1 MPELI
6 TGTKGTP
13 HVTSTQDRSI
23 YEKIIGKGSYILDD
37 NELLEPELQSN
48 QSLRIRSGMLYHHGS
63 ITEVKRNTYD
73 EVTIANGSQG
83 MKRIDLVV
91 ARYTKN
97 PETEI
102 EEMNWVVIQGTPAAS
117 DPVAPAYTEG
127 NMQEGDLTDDCPV
140 FEVHLDGIQV
150 TEVVKLLKVLE
161 GSLESLNSKMPICFG
176 SADTDVITVT
186 APYDCKIVV
195 DFSCLGWG
203 VDGGYLEFTIGC
215 DKQVKKEYEHTGGCE
230 GRNTEYMPLIASA
243 CFSGLRKGQQYSFT
257 RSNIYGTFGMSWNRR
272 WSAWCI
278 PE

>member
-13 HVTSTQDRSI
+13 HITSTQDRSI

-37 NELLEPELQSN
+37 NENLEPELQSN

-117 DPVAPAYTEG
+117 DPVTPAYTEG

-150 TEVVKLLKVLE
+150 TEVVKLLKVLD
-161 GSLESLNSKMPICFG
+161 GSLESLNSKIQSDQTLTELDLG
-176 SADTDVITVT
+176 DGWTLSYAD
-186 APYDCKIVV
+186 
-195 DFSCLGWG
+195 
-203 VDGGYLEFTIGC
+203 IG
-215 DKQVKKEYEHTGGCE
+215 
-230 GRNTEYMPLIASA
+230 N
-243 CFSGLRKGQQYSFT
+243 GLRYFLISKVYSGGIGETLSTLFSRSIPFSVPYTQRCNVNIHVAGKPIGQGYASFSSDGLRWGHT
-257 RSNIYGTFGMSWNRR
+257 ATTGSTQCDIYGILKIN
-272 WSAWCI
+272 
-278 PE
+278 

>member
-117 DPVAPAYTEG
+117 DPATPAYTEG

-161 GSLESLNSKMPICFG
+161 GSLESLNSKWK
-176 SADTDVITVT
+176 ADD
-186 APYDCKIVV
+186 
-195 DFSCLGWG
+195 GWSTYSDNG
-203 VDGGYLEFTIGC
+203 WTIN
-215 DKQVKKEYEHTGGCE
+215 YRH
-230 GRNTEYMPLIASA
+230 IASNFIYMTA
-243 CFSGLRKGQQYSFT
+243 QKTSPGNNQAITNSLVAAGLPFKAAFDQSIPCSMEVAGNPVGHGRARIATNNGMYLCASA
-257 RSNIYGTFGMSWNRR
+257 YGSDVTYTVYGLVTV
-272 WSAWCI
+272 
-278 PE
+278 E